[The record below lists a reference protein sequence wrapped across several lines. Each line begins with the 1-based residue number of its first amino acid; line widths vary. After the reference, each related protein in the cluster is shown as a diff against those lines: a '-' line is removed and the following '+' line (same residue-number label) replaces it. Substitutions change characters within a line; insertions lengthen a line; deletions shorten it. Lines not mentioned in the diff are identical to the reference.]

1 MLFSDNRQLFEIRY
15 SGLSGSREFRKHSF
29 PWMILSQRPLIACT
43 TCSYIAVNVHLS
55 DYKSHSFFR
64 FMKESERSSQYLTVD
79 EQDSL
84 VKHNELALKA
94 FCKSFSPPMPPNVMV
109 NQQQ

>member
-1 MLFSDNRQLFEIRY
+1 MLFPDNRPLLEIKY
-15 SGLSGSREFRKHSF
+15 IGLSGSREFCKHSF
-29 PWMILSQRPLIACT
+29 PWMILSRRPLVACA
-43 TCSYIAVNVHLS
+43 TCSYIAVNVHFS
-55 DYKSHSFFR
+55 DYKSHLFSR